1 LTYRDVIEKKQK
13 FEDEEIRNQMLYLF
27 YVEGL
32 DDIWEHNE
40 WVVLPQTK
48 K

>member
-1 LTYRDVIEKKQK
+1 
-13 FEDEEIRNQMLYLF
+13 MLYLF

-48 K
+48 KWHLLVKDLLLQKK

>member
-1 LTYRDVIEKKQK
+1 LVIKLSILTYRDVIEKKQK

-32 DDIWEHNE
+32 GH
-40 WVVLPQTK
+40 LGTQ
-48 K
+48 